1 MDKLKQELKSLNDSI
16 TELESQIEQEKVK
29 AQNNIRPLN
38 EELTQLRDDK
48 RDFALKKDFDSVQV
62 CRRRESNIKFKINA
76 QWNRHSMLKN
86 DLSSLSKKR
95 RDLEYQIKLEE
106 DKIKRNDEILAQM
119 DIVLENY
126 RKTQS
131 LKQAAIDSKT
141 SFDHIQQWYEWGRNN
156 FNETYSYFYTKIIEI
171 DNHFKDLEAQKLK
184 NQMDSVITAYQK
196 TDSLKKASEMADVS
210 YDTVQ
215 YWYEWGSRGFGKENV
230 YFFKKIKD

>member
-29 AQNNIRPLN
+29 VQNNIRPLN

-95 RDLEYQIKLEE
+95 RDLEYQIKLKE
-106 DKIKRNDEILAQM
+106 DKIKRNNEILAQM

-126 RKTQS
+126 RKSQS
-131 LKQAAIDSKT
+131 LKQAAIDSKI
-141 SFDHIQQWYEWGRNN
+141 SHDHIQQWYEWGRNN
-156 FNETYSYFYTKIIEI
+156 FNETYSHFYTKIIEI
-171 DNHFKDLEAQKLK
+171 DNHFKNLEAQKLK
-184 NQMDSVITAYQK
+184 NQMDSIITAYQK
-196 TDSLKKASEMADVS
+196 TNSLKKASEMADVS

-230 YFFKKIKD
+230 YFFKKI